1 MVSVDPILT
10 TGASGL
16 SVTWPQKVV
25 GALHGL
31 DDAWLVLL
39 AMELVWQLYYI
50 EPMDYPC
57 KPQLDNVKL
66 PLTCLCLAVRLKN
79 AKSSQSMRLTFY
91 GVQKYCFDYTGV
103 TLDDVCNHMVALRG
117 VLHTLS
123 EERKSLG
130 ELWDDMYNS
139 AMLLFFIGVAIV
151 GVVICFSENIDDH
164 HPVRVAQQA
173 APKPPQSRFRTCATT
188 C

>member
-39 AMELVWQLYYI
+39 AMELVWQLYYR

-66 PLTCLCLAVRLKN
+66 PLTYLCLVVRLKT

-123 EERKSLG
+123 EMMESLG
-130 ELWDDMYNS
+130 S
-139 AMLLFFIGVAIV
+139 SG
-151 GVVICFSENIDDH
+151 
-164 HPVRVAQQA
+164 
-173 APKPPQSRFRTCATT
+173 TT
-188 C
+188 CTTLRGCYSSSASRSSAR